1 MKPQINQS
9 SVFPLITAIVF
20 LLFSQEAYSQKGL
33 TLNNA
38 LDIAENN
45 SPSIRR
51 SRLGLI
57 RSQENLNAQRAALKS
72 AFSLTINPVAYS
84 QGRTLSEQFAAYTTT
99 QNFSTSAV
107 FNVVQPIVATDAT
120 IRLTNTL
127 AYNDFYLKREVPFL
141 YESATKGF
149 DNRLNLRLDQPIF
162 TYNRTK
168 LILQELEFNLE
179 NTQISHALSRMQ
191 LERQVTQAFYS
202 VYQQQQSLEISLNAY
217 KNMQESYEITR
228 AKAEAGLAAEV
239 ELFQAELNLANSR
252 SDYENRLVSLENIK
266 DDFKILVGMSLFDDF
281 LVIPDVTVDTISI
294 DIGFAIDQGMKN
306 RLELRQRQIAIE
318 TSQFEMIRTMG
329 LNEFKGSIG
338 VTVGLTGDNENFFNV
353 YENPNSNQSVSLSLT
368 VPLWDWGEKKSRIRA
383 TEASIETQEIAYE
396 DEENNIVLSIRKV
409 YRNLLN
415 LRNQIEIARQSTV
428 NANLTYQINLERY
441 RNGDLTGMDLNR
453 FQEQLSQAQ
462 ISYTNALISYK
473 LELLNLKIQTLYD
486 FENGVQITPMSIF
499 KIGRAHV

>member
-1 MKPQINQS
+1 MKSQIKQS
-9 SVFPLITAIVF
+9 YKCVLNIVLILVMSGQMV
-20 LLFSQEAYSQKGL
+20 FSQTGL

-38 LDIAENN
+38 LDIAEDN

-72 AFSLTINPVAYS
+72 AFQLTVNPVSYS

-99 QNFSTSAV
+99 QNFSSSTAFSI
-107 FNVVQPIVATDAT
+107 VQPIVATDAT

-127 AYNDFYLKREVPFL
+127 AYNDFYLKREVPVL

-149 DNRLNLRLDQPIF
+149 DNRLNLRFDQPIF

-168 LILQELEFNLE
+168 LILNELEFNLE

-191 LERQVTQAFYS
+191 LERQVTQAFYA

-217 KNMQESYEITR
+217 KNMQESYEITK
-228 AKAEAGLAAEV
+228 AKAEAGLSAEV
-239 ELFQAELNLANSR
+239 ELYQAELNLANSR

-281 LVIPDVTVDTISI
+281 LVIPDITVDTISI
-294 DIGFAIDQGMKN
+294 DIGFAIDEGMKN
-306 RLELRQRQIAIE
+306 RLELRQRQISIE
-318 TSQFEMIRTMG
+318 TSQFDMIRTLA
-329 LNEFKGSIG
+329 LNEFRGSIG
-338 VTVGLTGDNENFFNV
+338 LTVGLTGDNENFFNV

-368 VPLWDWGEKKSRIRA
+368 IPLWDWGEKKSRIKA
-383 TEASIETQEIAYE
+383 SEASIETQEIAYE

-415 LRNQIEIARQSTV
+415 LRNQIEIARQSTI

-486 FENGVQITPMSIF
+486 FEKGEPIAPMSIYQ
-499 KIGRAHV
+499 

>member
-1 MKPQINQS
+1 MKPRTNKSYI
-9 SVFPLITAIVF
+9 LLLKTAILLV
-20 LLFSQEAYSQKGL
+20 LFSQGVYSQSGM
-33 TLNNA
+33 TLNSA

-51 SRLGLI
+51 SRLSLI

-72 AFSLTINPVAYS
+72 AFSLTVNPITYQ

-99 QNFSTSAV
+99 QNFSSSTAFSI
-107 FNVVQPIVATDAT
+107 VQPIVATDAT
-120 IRLTNTL
+120 LRLTNTF
-127 AYNDFYLKREVPFL
+127 AYNDYYLKREVPSL
-141 YESATKGF
+141 YESTSKGF

-168 LILQELEFNLE
+168 LTLKELEFNLE

-191 LERQVTQAFYS
+191 LERQVTQAFYA

-239 ELFQAELNLANSR
+239 ELYQAELNLANSR

-281 LVIPDVTVDTISI
+281 IVIPDITVDTLSI
-294 DIGFAIDQGMKN
+294 DIGFAIDQGMQN
-306 RLELRQRQIAIE
+306 RLELRQRQISVE
-318 TSQFEMIRTMG
+318 TSQFDMIRTMA
-329 LNEFKGSIG
+329 LNEFKGSVG
-338 VTVGLTGDNENFFNV
+338 LTVGLTGDNENLFNV

-383 TEASIETQEIAYE
+383 AEASIETQQIAYE

-415 LRNQIEIARQSTV
+415 LRNQIEIARQSTI

-453 FQEQLSQAQ
+453 FQEQLSQSQ

-486 FENGVQITPMSIF
+486 FEKGEQIAPMSLF
-499 KIGRAHV
+499 NLTGK

>member
-149 DNRLNLRLDQPIF
+149 DNRLNLRLDQPI
-162 TYNRTK
+162 
-168 LILQELEFNLE
+168 
-179 NTQISHALSRMQ
+179 
-191 LERQVTQAFYS
+191 
-202 VYQQQQSLEISLNAY
+202 
-217 KNMQESYEITR
+217 
-228 AKAEAGLAAEV
+228 
-239 ELFQAELNLANSR
+239 
-252 SDYENRLVSLENIK
+252 
-266 DDFKILVGMSLFDDF
+266 
-281 LVIPDVTVDTISI
+281 
-294 DIGFAIDQGMKN
+294 
-306 RLELRQRQIAIE
+306 
-318 TSQFEMIRTMG
+318 
-329 LNEFKGSIG
+329 
-338 VTVGLTGDNENFFNV
+338 
-353 YENPNSNQSVSLSLT
+353 
-368 VPLWDWGEKKSRIRA
+368 
-383 TEASIETQEIAYE
+383 
-396 DEENNIVLSIRKV
+396 
-409 YRNLLN
+409 
-415 LRNQIEIARQSTV
+415 
-428 NANLTYQINLERY
+428 
-441 RNGDLTGMDLNR
+441 
-453 FQEQLSQAQ
+453 
-462 ISYTNALISYK
+462 
-473 LELLNLKIQTLYD
+473 
-486 FENGVQITPMSIF
+486 
-499 KIGRAHV
+499 

>member
-499 KIGRAHV
+499 K